1 MKSRIPVVLLACGS
15 FNPITN
21 MHLRLFEV
29 ARDHLHQTGMYQVIG
44 GIISPVNDNYRKKDL
59 VAAHHRVA
67 MARLALQTSD
77 WVRVDP
83 WESEQVQWMET
94 VKVLRHHHSELL
106 RSLPQTEGLDHGR
119 ARCTAPTA
127 VPELKLLCGADVLK
141 TFQTPNLW
149 RDAHIQEIVE
159 KFGVVC
165 VSRMGHNPKEYIS
178 RSPILHRYRHNIHL
192 AREPV
197 QNELSSTYVRQ
208 ALSQGHSVKYL
219 LPDAVITYIKD
230 HSLYTTDSSCKGGG
244 TQRNEGKTS

>member
-29 ARDHLHQTGMYQVIG
+29 ARDHLHQTGLYQVIG

-94 VKVLRHHHSELL
+94 VKVLR
-106 RSLPQTEGLDHGR
+106 
-119 ARCTAPTA
+119 
-127 VPELKLLCGADVLK
+127 
-141 TFQTPNLW
+141 
-149 RDAHIQEIVE
+149 
-159 KFGVVC
+159 
-165 VSRMGHNPKEYIS
+165 
-178 RSPILHRYRHNIHL
+178 YRHNIHL

-219 LPDAVITYIKD
+219 LPDAVIAYIKD
-230 HSLYTTDSSCKGGG
+230 HNLYTRDSS
-244 TQRNEGKTS
+244 